1 MLLKTP
7 NFQPWHKNGYTFIM
21 YKQIY
26 QPFTMGPCGI
36 FETQI
41 SAKFLLKIWLRMLCN
56 QFRHATS
63 HDLKVL
69 HAKQI
74 FIDILN
80 ILYKQIHPVV
90 YLLPV
95 TIVQNQE
102 KLSIYL

>member
-1 MLLKTP
+1 
-7 NFQPWHKNGYTFIM
+7 
-21 YKQIY
+21 
-26 QPFTMGPCGI
+26 MGPCGI

-41 SAKFLLKIWLRMLCN
+41 SAKFLLKIWLPMLCN

-95 TIVQNQE
+95 TLVQNQE